1 MKQKNL
7 AEKVPKSRRN
17 KIRGIK
23 AEMDEIENIAAK
35 KKINKAKS
43 LVFKKINKINN
54 SKISKRERREMEI
67 TKLIKN

>member
-1 MKQKNL
+1 
-7 AEKVPKSRRN
+7 
-17 KIRGIK
+17 
-23 AEMDEIENIAAK
+23 MDEIENIAAK

-43 LVFKKINKINN
+43 LVFNKINKINN